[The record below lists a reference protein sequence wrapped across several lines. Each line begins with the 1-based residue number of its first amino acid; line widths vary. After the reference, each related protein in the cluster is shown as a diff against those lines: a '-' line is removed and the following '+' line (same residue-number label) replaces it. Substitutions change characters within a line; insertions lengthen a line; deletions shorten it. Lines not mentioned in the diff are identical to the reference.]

1 MQFPEMKFSVKI
13 LLNLLNLLRDCKSAT
28 YGQKILNTLNR
39 FNKMAYLLRN
49 VKRILLRV
57 LRVKYLNISVLRSF
71 NSSTFFLSQFQNSY
85 LVK

>member
-1 MQFPEMKFSVKI
+1 MNSLKIFDTHFPKMKFSVKI
-13 LLNLLNLLRDCKSAT
+13 LLNLLNLLRGCKSAT

-57 LRVKYLNISVLRSF
+57 LRTKYLNISVLSSF
-71 NSSTFFLSQFQNSY
+71 NSSTFF
-85 LVK
+85 

>member
-13 LLNLLNLLRDCKSAT
+13 LLNLLNLLRGCKSAT

-57 LRVKYLNISVLRSF
+57 LRVKYLNISVLCSF

>member
-13 LLNLLNLLRDCKSAT
+13 LLNLLNLLRGCKSAT

-57 LRVKYLNISVLRSF
+57 LRDKRLNISVLYSF